1 MNVNK
6 RHSMLLLLSLST
18 VMHSSEKRAGE
29 GCTES
34 TPSCQLT
41 DPLTWGDF
49 LPNTGHIHS
58 TLGHCQEHGC
68 QSLATDSR
76 RVSTGPPTV
85 KRIVVI
91 YCTGPPTRELLANTW
106 PLTRD
111 IWPLPGKLLSQTR
124 ELLLKTCPSHRSVC
138 CKNEGPLSKENFC
151 YTQKPTAQRE
161 SLSNKGHQQNGLV
174 PNT

>member
-1 MNVNK
+1 
-6 RHSMLLLLSLST
+6 MLLLLSLST

-91 YCTGPPTRELLANTW
+91 YCTGPPTRELL
-106 PLTRD
+106 
-111 IWPLPGKLLSQTR
+111 
-124 ELLLKTCPSHRSVC
+124 LKTCPSHRSVAVKMKGHC
-138 CKNEGPLSKENFC
+138 QRKISATHRSRLHKENRC
-151 YTQKPTAQRE
+151 QIKGT
-161 SLSNKGHQQNGLV
+161 NKMGWCQIHDIG
-174 PNT
+174 